1 MAPPADLSALIFQRR
16 VVRTGGA
23 DDVIPSSSTAA
34 AEMDFCFVCISVL
47 NVLFWKSCVSYLTAN
62 VVSDKEDL

>member
-1 MAPPADLSALIFQRR
+1 M
-16 VVRTGGA
+16 RTGGA